1 LGGNNWPLKQ
11 TLNIAFVQFRYR
23 MDSQMRT
30 SRTPSNKG
38 CRLPPEPLT
47 QDEVR
52 ALLKACSDQTSTGI
66 RNRALIAVLYRC
78 GLRVSEAL
86 SLMPKDCDARAGTI
100 RVLHG
105 KGDRSRLVGIDP
117 GAASLLEEWLNR
129 RQTLD
134 VTGRHAVFSTA
145 SGNALQSAYVRNL
158 LKRLAVQAGIE
169 KRVHPHG
176 LRHTHAYELANEGT
190 PLHVIQQQL
199 GHSSLATT
207 DRYIRHLNPQQVVAA
222 IRGRT
227 WEA

>member
-1 LGGNNWPLKQ
+1 M
-11 TLNIAFVQFRYR
+11 LNIAFVQFRYR
-23 MDSQMRT
+23 MDSTMRNH
-30 SRTPSNKG
+30 RAPSNKG
-38 CRLPPEPLT
+38 RRLPPEPLT

-52 ALLKACSDQTSTGI
+52 ALLRACSEKTSTGI

-86 SLMPKDCDARAGTI
+86 SLMPKDCDLRAGTI

-105 KGDRSRLVGIDP
+105 KGDRWRLVGVDP
-117 GAASLLEEWLNR
+117 GAASLLHAWLNR
-129 RQTLD
+129 RQALG
-134 VTGRHAVFSTA
+134 VTGQHAVFSTA
-145 SGNALQSAYVRNL
+145 RGNGLQSAYVRNL
-158 LKRLAVQAGIE
+158 LKRLAAQAGIE